1 MKQSK
6 ALTFFLS
13 FFPGVGHLYLG
24 LMNRGLQFL
33 IIFFGTILF
42 SNLFLVNIFN
52 VLLPI
57 IWFYTLFDALQ
68 QYNKLAADPEYKD
81 TPLISWN
88 SFTNNSIFGWI
99 LIIIGVLIFADKIL
113 FALLGYKYYEVIKTI
128 VIAILLVLIGIYLIS
143 GKRFLINKNSKEIK

>member
-143 GKRFLINKNSKEIK
+143 GKRFSINKNSKEIK